1 MIRARLALLR
11 CCRCRCPVF
20 DRCLRRIDTDCR
32 SSSKGRCPRWQSG
45 RATSL
50 TSRVQFLS
58 VRFRRPPSVL
68 RPKFSAAIESRR
80 QAASFLLPGDGG
92 RRGRTGEEVA
102 SGRGATARAPVLS
115 PRHTGM
121 KRKLMRLTNDHS
133 SFASRDTQL
142 TRWYGQSA
150 RQKRQRSN

>member
-1 MIRARLALLR
+1 MTRAHLALLR

-20 DRCLRRIDTDCR
+20 DRCLRRVNTDCR
-32 SSSKGRCPRWQSG
+32 SSNKGHFPRWQSG

-58 VRFRRPPSVL
+58 VRFRRPSPSVL
-68 RPKFSAAIESRR
+68 RPKLSAVIESRR
-80 QAASFLLPGDGG
+80 RAASFLLPGDGG
-92 RRGRTGEEVA
+92 RRVRTGEEVA

-121 KRKLMRLTNDHS
+121 KRKLIRLTNDHS
-133 SFASRDTQL
+133 SFAPRDTQL
-142 TRWYGQSA
+142 TRWYG
-150 RQKRQRSN
+150 